1 LTTLAVSFGFVT
13 PLGLL
18 FALASAIPIVAFL
31 ATSRRARR
39 ARTALG
45 LDPYGGVHPVWTAA
59 TIAAVVVLLATAL
72 AQPVVRTRSTQRVRE
87 DAEVF
92 YVFDISRSMLAADS
106 PSALSRMERA
116 QRIGLRM
123 RRRLSDLPS
132 GVASLTDRVLPH
144 LFPTADEEVFT
155 ATVESVGVDKPA
167 SRAVDDVTTL
177 FAAFDTMAGDNFFG
191 VGVPNRVVVLV
202 TDGESAPY
210 DTAALRQ
217 ALAKGPP
224 TKFVVIVTG
233 EGSERVW
240 YRGGGTVR
248 GGDRSGGLHGGPVG
262 RRRARGESRLRRWP
276 ARLGRHPARDHAAR
290 SLVRSGVA
298 RPPGLSRVATKR
310 RLKWRLAS
318 AASSST
324 PRAPSATSRTCGA
337 STTSSPTAL
346 ATRHSTRRPHD
357 VASRGSGARQVHRD
371 AGHRA

>member
-1 LTTLAVSFGFVT
+1 MTTLAVSFGFVT
-13 PLGLL
+13 PFGLL

-39 ARTALG
+39 ARSALG

-72 AQPVVRTRSTQRVRE
+72 AQPVVRTRTTQHVRE

-106 PSALSRMERA
+106 PSALTRMERA

-191 VGVPNRVVVLV
+191 VGVPNRVVVVV

-217 ALAKGPP
+217 ALSKGPP
-224 TKFVVIVTG
+224 TKFVVVVTG
-233 EGSERVW
+233 DASERVW
-240 YRGGGTVR
+240 YRGRAIPDYRPKAERDAIVMQFAEATGAEVFSEDQLDAAVRAVRAASGSGRVESVGTQ
-248 GGDRSGGLHGGPVG
+248 LEIMP
-262 RRRARGESRLRRWP
+262 
-276 ARLGRHPARDHAAR
+276 LGRWFVLA
-290 SLVRSGVA
+290 SLVPLGF
-298 RPPGLSRVATKR
+298 LLWR
-310 RLKWRLAS
+310 RN
-318 AASSST
+318 
-324 PRAPSATSRTCGA
+324 
-337 STTSSPTAL
+337 
-346 ATRHSTRRPHD
+346 
-357 VASRGSGARQVHRD
+357 VV
-371 AGHRA
+371 

>member
-1 LTTLAVSFGFVT
+1 MTTLAVSFGFVT
-13 PLGLL
+13 PFGLL
-18 FALASAIPIVAFL
+18 FALASAIPIAAFL

-72 AQPVVRTRSTQRVRE
+72 AQPVVRTLTTQHVRE

-106 PSALSRMERA
+106 PSALTRMERA

-191 VGVPNRVVVLV
+191 VGVPNRVVVVV

-217 ALAKGPP
+217 ALSKGPP
-224 TKFVVIVTG
+224 TKFVVVVTG
-233 EGSERVW
+233 DASERVW
-240 YRGGGTVR
+240 YRGRAIPDYRPKAERDAIVKQFADATGAEVFSEDQLDAAVRAVKAASGSGRVDSVGTQ
-248 GGDRSGGLHGGPVG
+248 LEIMP
-262 RRRARGESRLRRWP
+262 
-276 ARLGRHPARDHAAR
+276 LGRWFVLA
-290 SLVRSGVA
+290 SLVPLGF
-298 RPPGLSRVATKR
+298 LLWR
-310 RLKWRLAS
+310 RN
-318 AASSST
+318 
-324 PRAPSATSRTCGA
+324 
-337 STTSSPTAL
+337 
-346 ATRHSTRRPHD
+346 
-357 VASRGSGARQVHRD
+357 VV
-371 AGHRA
+371 